1 MQLKENPKKF
11 ILIHPILFALFP
23 VFLVYSQNI
32 HLILIQGIIF
42 PALII
47 LGITF
52 AIWIIIKIVLKN
64 TRKSA
69 LLTSLYVF
77 LFFSYGIAFDVLES
91 NLTEEYFIFIHA
103 PLLIT
108 YTFFVIFATYR
119 IVKTQ
124 RKLNNITST
133 TNVVSITLLSLVL
146 LNIGT
151 YNFANFNSFEDELY
165 NPTILANENNNL
177 PDIYYIVLDEYAPLR
192 TLNTFYDYDNS
203 DFTKFLQERGFYVAK
218 NSHSN
223 YAETFLAMASTLN
236 MKYVNYL
243 SDTVGEESLDQ
254 RIPYQMISNN
264 SVMKNLKSVGYEV
277 YNFDSGWWGTRN
289 LQIADVNLCSKNQ
302 NMDFHTLHALKQIS
316 IFRSFDIFTKDP
328 ATKIFHQERRDR
340 IFCQFDDIVTI
351 KEKTEKPVFVFMHVM
366 APHDPYV
373 FGPNGEEVDYKYTFG
388 PTGSAYLGENEGKKA
403 YLNQLIYLTKILKET
418 IKNLQENSDRQPIII
433 VQSDTG
439 PSTGFPDTTSE
450 VYQVGRMSIFNA
462 YYFPNQQYDLL
473 FDDIT
478 PVNSFRIVFDT
489 HFQTNY
495 GLVDDRVFY
504 STYEKPYELIEI
516 NELLISNKFN

>member
-1 MQLKENPKKF
+1 MQMQENSKKF
-11 ILIHPILFALFP
+11 IVIHPILIALFP

-42 PALII
+42 PILII
-47 LGITF
+47 LGITI
-52 AIWIIIKIVLKN
+52 AIWASIRFVLKN

-77 LFFSYGIAFDVLES
+77 LFFSYGIIFKILES
-91 NLTEEYFIFIHA
+91 NVTEEYFILIHA
-103 PLLIT
+103 LLLIT
-108 YTFFVIFATYR
+108 YTSLVVFITYYV
-119 IVKTQ
+119 VKTR

-133 TNVVSITLLSLVL
+133 TNVVSITLLSLVFF
-146 LNIGT
+146 NIIA
-151 YNFANFNSFEDELY
+151 YNFENFSSFDDETYESIILGNNLNS
-165 NPTILANENNNL
+165 L

-192 TLNTFYDYDNS
+192 TLDTFYNYDNS
-203 DFTKFLQERGFYVAK
+203 NFVKFLQERGFYVAK

-243 SDTVGEESLDQ
+243 SDTVGKESLDQ

-264 SVMKNLKSVGYEV
+264 QVMKNLKSVGYEI
-277 YNFDSGWWGTRN
+277 YNFDSGWWGTRS
-289 LQIADVNLCSKNQ
+289 LQIADANLCSKNQ
-302 NMDFHTLHALKQIS
+302 NMDFHTLYALKQIS
-316 IFRSFDIFTKDP
+316 ILRSFDMFIKDP
-328 ATKIFHQERRDR
+328 SSKIFHQERRDR
-340 IFCQFDDIVTI
+340 ILCQFDEITKI
-351 KEKTEKPVFVFMHVM
+351 KQKTEKPVFAFMHVM

-388 PTGSAYLGENEGKKA
+388 PTGSPYLSSSEENKA

-418 IKNLQENSDRQPIII
+418 VEQLQENSDNQPIII

-439 PSTGFPDTTSE
+439 PSTNFGDTNE
-450 VYQVGRMSIFNA
+450 MHQVGRMSIFNA
-462 YYFPNQQYDLL
+462 YYFPNVQYDLL
-473 FDDIT
+473 SDDIT
-478 PVNSFRIVFDT
+478 PVNSFRIIFDS
-489 HFQTNY
+489 HFQTNH

-504 STYEKPYELIEI
+504 STYEKPYTFIEI
-516 NELLISNKFN
+516 TDFSIVR